1 MSVKQ
6 TAVFTAE
13 VSKPGLKA
21 KWTKAGKVLKMTTT
35 IDIKMDKTVH
45 TLTIKNCQ
53 LDDAGQI
60 AIEVD
65 KKTSEANLTVTGSDF
80 ESLTYTIIADRF
92 SK

>member
-1 MSVKQ
+1 
-6 TAVFTAE
+6 
-13 VSKPGLKA
+13 
-21 KWTKAGKVLKMTTT
+21 MTTT

-80 ESLTYTIIADRF
+80 ESLTEVTDTIIAHRI
-92 SK
+92 SEQASML

>member
-1 MSVKQ
+1 
-6 TAVFTAE
+6 
-13 VSKPGLKA
+13 
-21 KWTKAGKVLKMTTT
+21 MTTT

-92 SK
+92 SEQASML